1 MSALEQSGVRP
12 VLDRSFPLDQLAGA
26 FRYQASG
33 VHFGKVVAE
42 W

>member
-1 MSALEQSGVRP
+1 VQVS
-12 VLDRSFPLDQLAGA
+12 SFERRNKIYGKSSNYQLADA

-33 VHFGKVVAE
+33 VHFGKVVVE